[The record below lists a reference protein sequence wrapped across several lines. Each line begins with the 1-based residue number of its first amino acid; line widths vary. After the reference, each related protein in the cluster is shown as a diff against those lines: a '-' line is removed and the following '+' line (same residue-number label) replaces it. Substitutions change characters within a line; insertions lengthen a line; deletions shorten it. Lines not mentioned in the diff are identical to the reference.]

1 MIEVDKLSFQYVGA
15 GTNSLNDVNLKVKEG
30 EFILVL
36 GRSGCGKSTLCRA
49 LNGLIPHFYGG
60 RISGHVVVD
69 GKDTRDH
76 APSDF
81 ANIVGMVFQDPE
93 NQLVMTNVENEM
105 AFGMENTCVP
115 TEVMKERVQQY
126 AEYLDLTRFLT
137 RFIPELSGG
146 EKQKVAM
153 ASILAMRPKYI
164 VLDEPTSQLDGDNAV
179 LFLEF
184 LRQMNR
190 ELGISV
196 ILVEHRVER
205 CIDYPDRIIIM
216 DKGTIVKDGPRDE
229 MIAYM
234 KGIGL
239 LNPPESRNV
248 PIPDGNPDIIEA
260 DDVCFGY
267 EGREVLKCLG
277 LKVRTGELVSITG
290 DNGSGKSTLMKN
302 LNGLLRPRTGDVR
315 IGGKSISGMTTASI
329 AKTVGYLGQNP
340 NDYLFEESLEAELK
354 FTLRNIKVDEKEWD
368 ERIAWALK
376 ILDMERYIKRFPR
389 DLSCGERERAA
400 LASILVARPKVLIL
414 DEPTR
419 GLDQW
424 NKAKLGDILEKLRA
438 EGQTTILVTHDY
450 RFIAE
455 YSSRVLRLKD
465 GCLTEIPLDQM
476 MAIAKDE
483 LGAV

>member
-15 GTNSLNDVNLKVKEG
+15 NTKSLIDVNLKIKEG

-60 RISGHVVVD
+60 RISGHVTVD
-69 GKDTRDH
+69 GKNTRYH
-76 APSDF
+76 MPSDY
-81 ANIVGMVFQDPE
+81 ANLVGMVFQDPE

-105 AFGMENTCVP
+105 AFGMENMCVP
-115 TEVMKERVQQY
+115 TETMKERVQQY
-126 AEYLDLTRFLT
+126 SEYLDLKRYLT

-179 LFLEF
+179 MFLEF
-184 LRQMNR
+184 LKQMNR

-205 CIDYPDRIIIM
+205 CIDYPDRIIMM
-216 DKGTIVKDGPRDE
+216 DQGTILKDGPRDE
-229 MIAYM
+229 MIGYM
-234 KGIGL
+234 KGMGL
-239 LNPPESRNV
+239 LNTPESRNIA
-248 PIPDGNPDIIEA
+248 IPDGNPDIIEA
-260 DDVCFGY
+260 EGICFGY
-267 EGREVLKCLG
+267 GDREVLKSLG
-277 LKVRTGELVSITG
+277 LKVKTGELVSITG

-302 LNGLLRPRTGDVR
+302 LNGLLRPRTGEVKVS
-315 IGGKSISGMTTASI
+315 GKNIAGMTTAFI
-329 AKTVGYLGQNP
+329 ARTIGYLGQNP
-340 NDYLFEESLEAELK
+340 NDYLFEESLEEELK
-354 FTLRNIKVDEKEWD
+354 FTLRNFKIDEKEWG
-368 ERIAWALK
+368 ERIKWALK
-376 ILDMERYIKRFPR
+376 ILDMERYLKRFPR

-424 NKAKLGDILEKLRA
+424 NKAKLGDILEKLRG

-465 GCLTEIPLDQM
+465 GCLTEIPLDEM
-476 MAIAKDE
+476 MAIAKEE

>member
-1 MIEVDKLSFQYVGA
+1 MIEVERLSFQYVGA
-15 GTNSLNDVNLKVKEG
+15 NANSLNDVNLKIKEG

-60 RISGHVVVD
+60 RMSGHVVVD
-69 GKDTRDH
+69 GMDTRDH
-76 APSDF
+76 SPCDY
-81 ANIVGMVFQDPE
+81 ANLVGMVFQDPE

-105 AFGMENTCVP
+105 AFGMENMCVP
-115 TEVMKERVQQY
+115 TETMRERVLQY
-126 AEYLDLTRFLT
+126 SEYLDLKQFLT

-184 LRQMNR
+184 LKQMNR

-205 CIDYPDRIIIM
+205 CIDYPDRIIVM
-216 DKGTIVKDGPRDE
+216 DQGSIVKDGPRDE
-229 MIAYM
+229 MVDYM

-239 LNPPESRNV
+239 LNAPESRNV
-248 PIPDGNPDIIEA
+248 AIPDDKPDIIEA
-260 DDVCFGY
+260 DNISFGY

-277 LKVRTGELVSITG
+277 LKVKTGELVSITG

-302 LNGLLRPRTGDVR
+302 LNGLLRPRTGDVKVN
-315 IGGKSISGMTTASI
+315 GKSISGLTSASI
-329 AKTVGYLGQNP
+329 AKTIGYLGQNP
-340 NDYLFEESLEAELK
+340 NDYLFEESLEAELQ
-354 FTLRNIKVDEKEWD
+354 FTLRNLKIDEKEWD
-368 ERIAWALK
+368 ERIHWALR
-376 ILDMERYIKRFPR
+376 ILDLERYLKRFPR

-400 LASILVARPKVLIL
+400 LASILVAKPKVLIL

-465 GCLTEIPLDQM
+465 GCLTEISLDDM
-476 MAIAKDE
+476 MAIAKEE
-483 LGAV
+483 LGVV